1 MTRTLPP
8 KNHRNDNKNQN
19 ENDKNRDGDSDPRVV
34 HILDPNHVRFREN
47 YMTNPH
53 EIALCPFR

>member
-34 HILDPNHVRFREN
+34 HILDRIMFVFAK
-47 YMTNPH
+47 TT
-53 EIALCPFR
+53 